1 MSMLLPH
8 SIYLSIY
15 FSIYLSI
22 CLSNLLSTYLFIYL
36 FVYLSIHLSLY
47 LTIYQSMYLS
57 INLSMYL
64 SIYLCIYLSIS
75 IYLSLSVSFWFCRR
89 AYISASLCRNQS
101 LYLPVCHSIS
111 CGYLLILLLLQLWR
125 QSFISS
131 SLLTYLGTWRAQK
144 EESWNASTSTF
155 LQVRLWFFFLNIL
168 TCLFFYWHF

>member
-1 MSMLLPH
+1 MRRLIQIFVSSFVIIAQEKVYVYASPSL
-8 SIYLSIY
+8 
-15 FSIYLSI
+15 
-22 CLSNLLSTYLFIYL
+22 YLFIYL
-36 FVYLSIHLSLY
+36 C
-47 LTIYQSMYLS
+47 IY
-57 INLSMYL
+57 LSMYL
-64 SIYLCIYLSIS
+64 SIYVSIYISIYLS

-101 LYLPVCHSIS
+101 LYLLVCHSIS
-111 CGYLLILLLLQLWR
+111 CGYLLILLLFQLWR

-131 SLLTYLGTWRAQK
+131 SLLTYSGTWRAQK